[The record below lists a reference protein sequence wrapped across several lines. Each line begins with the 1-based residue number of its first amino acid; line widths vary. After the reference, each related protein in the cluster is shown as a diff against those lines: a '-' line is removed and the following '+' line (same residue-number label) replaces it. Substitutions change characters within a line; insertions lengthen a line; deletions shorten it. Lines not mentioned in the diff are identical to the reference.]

1 LNSANYMSEKTYKVL
16 NNYDEEVKYCWSI
29 SIRNTIITMLPVM
42 AAILTAILILLK
54 DMEYEVIIFTSVM
67 AYFFMLLAIV
77 NAIFIFNFL

>member
-1 LNSANYMSEKTYKVL
+1 MSEKTYKVL
-16 NNYDEEVKYCWSI
+16 NNYDEEVKFCWSI
-29 SIRNTIITMLPVM
+29 SIRNTIITMLPAM
-42 AAILTAILILLK
+42 TAILTAILILLK

>member
-1 LNSANYMSEKTYKVL
+1 MSEKTYKVL

-42 AAILTAILILLK
+42 AAILTAVLILLK